1 MSESAAQSTMD
12 SISSLSGKVAFI
24 TGASDGMGKATA
36 FFLSSLGVDVV
47 LCARRKDLLEQYA
60 AQIRN
65 QFRTDP
71 IALSLDVTK
80 VEEINRAVEEAA
92 RKFGMIHFVCNFAGY
107 TAAYGMKKFRALT
120 QDDLMKEEVQS
131 IWKRELA
138 LVDDIDYKGTVR
150 VNDAIQP
157 LMKAHGRGV
166 ILNISAITSVYNY
179 QHEAAYVNAKR
190 ANEEDAAKRAK
201 ESDTNEW
208 GVRAY
213 SIAPGDVYNHTTW
226 DAYDENEKIDALRYG
241 VIKSETIAKTAS
253 WLLEGTLNRKW
264 EMQVDLETNRVS
276 DEGRSLPLG
285 NGDVVVVD
293 AKTAPRL
300 YALMGQEYDPFIPE
314 K

>member
-1 MSESAAQSTMD
+1 MTSCPREVAEMWVVAVRVPLDILKTCSQSSSKQRKRSQMSESAAQSTME

-120 QDDLMKEEVQS
+120 QDDLMKEEV
-131 IWKRELA
+131 
-138 LVDDIDYKGTVR
+138 
-150 VNDAIQP
+150 
-157 LMKAHGRGV
+157 
-166 ILNISAITSVYNY
+166 
-179 QHEAAYVNAKR
+179 
-190 ANEEDAAKRAK
+190 
-201 ESDTNEW
+201 
-208 GVRAY
+208 
-213 SIAPGDVYNHTTW
+213 
-226 DAYDENEKIDALRYG
+226 
-241 VIKSETIAKTAS
+241 
-253 WLLEGTLNRKW
+253 
-264 EMQVDLETNRVS
+264 
-276 DEGRSLPLG
+276 
-285 NGDVVVVD
+285 
-293 AKTAPRL
+293 
-300 YALMGQEYDPFIPE
+300 
-314 K
+314 